1 MTNVKMIEKKALEF
15 NNDVESVKKEIK
27 RLQSI
32 KCRLLKQK
40 GRSDYEK
47 ALENVLKEIQVMV
60 EVRSLLEP
68 KDKTVTNFTQEDVDV
83 LDYDETI
90 KAIKSI
96 QSKKSLTRWLTT
108 IEGDNDEYREA
119 CKIENMLLEH
129 KKLMKPVDE
138 TQVRKSDLN
147 VIIETI
153 ENTKD
158 ISRERIL
165 EMLKGLI

>member
-15 NNDVESVKKEIK
+15 NNDLESVKKEIK

-40 GRSDYEK
+40 GRSDYEE
-47 ALENVLKEIQVMV
+47 ALESVLKEIQVMS
-60 EVRSLLEP
+60 EVRRLIDP
-68 KDKTVTNFTQEDVDV
+68 KEKSVTNFTQEDVDV